1 MLFSTIFYFLPLTP
15 VHVLTKLSGEIN
27 GEMLFPG
34 KDKNKSCSHL
44 LDFVPFSV
52 SYFFMN
58 NFSVKWRR
66 EISERNPLNIS
77 NVGKVFSVFNVESV
91 RSETLISSFQRKM
104 LFIA

>member
-1 MLFSTIFYFLPLTP
+1 M
-15 VHVLTKLSGEIN
+15 LTKLSGEIN

-44 LDFVPFSV
+44 LDFSV

-104 LFIA
+104 